1 MPVVMDLG
9 DQLQAE
15 ARHLGASHAAL
26 ARRLSV
32 DGKARAII
40 SGGEGTAESKIA
52 ALKDAGVSVTES
64 PATIG
69 EATAK
74 LLNVEAT
81 AAA

>member
-1 MPVVMDLG
+1 MGHAG
-9 DQLQAE
+9 DD
-15 ARHLGASHAAL
+15 R
-26 ARRLSV
+26 
-32 DGKARAII
+32 

-69 EATAK
+69 EAAAK
-74 LLNVEAT
+74 LLNVEAS